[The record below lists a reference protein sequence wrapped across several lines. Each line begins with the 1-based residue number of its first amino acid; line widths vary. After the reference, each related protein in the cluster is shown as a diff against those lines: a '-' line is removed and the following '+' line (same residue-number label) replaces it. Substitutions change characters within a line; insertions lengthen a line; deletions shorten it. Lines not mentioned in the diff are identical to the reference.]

1 VAREAHVLWPL
12 PGIYL
17 GLLHPAAQRVAV
29 DTQHLTDASA
39 RRRDAARLL
48 LDAGYEADRP
58 LTQPHPGTSLVLAR
72 PHLIGSVST
81 KPGAIQTIARR
92 LSSVSG
98 PYAYRQRDWT
108 FALRS
113 SSLKQQGAAGWPA

>member
-1 VAREAHVLWPL
+1 VARETHVLWPL

-17 GLLHPAAQRVAV
+17 GLLHAAAQRVAV

-58 LTQPHPGTSLVLAR
+58 LTI
-72 PHLIGSVST
+72 LIRAL
-81 KPGAIQTIARR
+81 PWCWQD
-92 LSSVSG
+92 
-98 PYAYRQRDWT
+98 PT
-108 FALRS
+108 F
-113 SSLKQQGAAGWPA
+113 